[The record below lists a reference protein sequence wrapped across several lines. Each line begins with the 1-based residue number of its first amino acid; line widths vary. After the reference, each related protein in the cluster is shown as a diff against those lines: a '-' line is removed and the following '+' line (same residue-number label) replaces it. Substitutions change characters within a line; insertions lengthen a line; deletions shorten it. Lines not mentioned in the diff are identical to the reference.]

1 MNTTSADREVELLA
15 IGAGPAN
22 LALAVA
28 LDELAPDEFAAN
40 SLLIEQSDSV
50 SWQRGMLLPGAQSQV
65 SFLKDLVTL
74 RDPRSRFTFV
84 NYLHSV
90 GRLSEFI
97 NMSNFWPYRVEISNY
112 FQWVADSLAKVRI
125 EYGRRC
131 VGIEPCRD
139 ADGSVTG
146 WLTRLA
152 DGSTIRS
159 RHLVVGAGRDPHVP
173 AEFATL
179 PVERFV
185 HSTDYLPRIAEL
197 PKDRPY
203 RVVVIGGAQSAAEM
217 FDAVQQDLPG
227 CRPTIVMRSIGM
239 KTYEN
244 SKFVNERY
252 FPTAVDDFFT
262 ARPEAREQILREMHI
277 TNYSGL
283 APDLL
288 DRLYR
293 QLYLDR
299 LSGAGRLRV
308 ITMAEVRFACE
319 DGEDVLLELVDRRTG
334 AVEELRCDLVLLG
347 TGFVRELPTLVRG
360 LADALGLNQ
369 VEVTRN
375 YRMNIPGPAACYL
388 QGVNE
393 ATHGI
398 SDSLLSVLA
407 TRAADITADLLAGTE
422 LAVSDLVSTSV
433 PVS

>member
-1 MNTTSADREVELLA
+1 MSAHREVELLA

-28 LDELAPDEFAAN
+28 LDELAPDELASN
-40 SLLIEQSDSV
+40 SLVIEQADAV

-74 RDPRSRFTFV
+74 RNPRSRFSFV

-97 NMSNFWPYRVEISNY
+97 NMSNFWPYRAEISNY
-112 FQWVADSLAKVRI
+112 LQWAADSLAKVRV
-125 EYGRRC
+125 EYRRRC
-131 VGIEPCRD
+131 VRIEPCRD
-139 ADGSVTG
+139 ADGRVTG

-152 DGSTIRS
+152 DGSTIHS
-159 RHLVVGAGRDPHVP
+159 RHLVVGAGRDPYIP
-173 AEFATL
+173 TEFANL
-179 PVERFV
+179 PPERV
-185 HSTDYLPRIAEL
+185 IHSTDYLPRIAEL
-197 PKDRPY
+197 PKDRNY
-203 RVVVIGGAQSAAEM
+203 RVAVIGGAQSAAEM

-227 CRPTIVMRSIGM
+227 ATATMVMRSIGI

-244 SKFVNERY
+244 SKFTNEWY
-252 FPTAVDDFFT
+252 FPSAVDEFFG

-299 LSGAGRLRV
+299 LSGEHRLRV
-308 ITMAEVRFACE
+308 ATMTDVTFACE
-319 DGEDVLLELVDRRTG
+319 DGDDVLLALNDRRTG
-334 AVEELRCDLVLLG
+334 VVEELRCDMVLLG
-347 TGFVRELPTLVRG
+347 TGFVRQLPALVRG
-360 LADALGLNQ
+360 LANALRLSQ

-375 YRMNIPGPAACYL
+375 YRMNIPGPGACYL

-407 TRAADITADLLAGTE
+407 TRASDITADLLAGAE
-422 LAVSDLVSTSV
+422 LTASDLVSTSV
-433 PVS
+433 PVN